1 MAKARSQL
9 ARQRSSPHGV
19 VVGSVGG
26 FQISLDYSWFVIFF
40 LIFGTFTSA
49 VFPAYIPGLSQQS
62 YLLMGIVGTVLFFA
76 SLLAHELAHVARA
89 LGIPVEGIT
98 LFIFGGMARTRT
110 EAARPREEFLIAVVG
125 PVASLALRVA
135 CYALARLADQA
146 FRSTAADCC
155 GRCCGGSPGAC
166 ARPRASLRSR
176 ARDWNG

>member
-1 MAKARSQL
+1 MAEARSQL

-62 YLLMGIVGTVLFFA
+62 YLLMGIVGTVLAFA

-98 LFIFGGMARTRT
+98 LFIFGGMARTPVGLQTLVRFHRMVPRRRGDGQLRADP
-110 EAARPREEFLIAVVG
+110 AA
-125 PVASLALRVA
+125 
-135 CYALARLADQA
+135 
-146 FRSTAADCC
+146 
-155 GRCCGGSPGAC
+155 
-166 ARPRASLRSR
+166 PRA
-176 ARDWNG
+176 